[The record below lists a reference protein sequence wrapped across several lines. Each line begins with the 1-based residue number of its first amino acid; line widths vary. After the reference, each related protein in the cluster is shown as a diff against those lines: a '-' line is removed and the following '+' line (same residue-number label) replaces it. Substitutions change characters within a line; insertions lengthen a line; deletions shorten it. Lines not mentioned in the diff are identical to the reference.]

1 MAGVNQIL
9 KEMKR
14 KLTGIIAALGLS
26 ASAWALTPA
35 SFPGGAEAQKEYI
48 ATNMKYPAAAK
59 DNGIEGVV
67 TVVFTVKADGS
78 IGNIKIKRM
87 VDPDLEGEAIRL
99 VKQMPKWTPAN
110 DNGAPVESTAEV
122 TVSFVMD

>member
-1 MAGVNQIL
+1 MPINLIDMKKLLMA
-9 KEMKR
+9 M
-14 KLTGIIAALGLS
+14 AATLGLS

-35 SFPGGAEAQKEYI
+35 SFPGGEQAEKDYI
-48 ATNMKYPAAAK
+48 AANMKYPQAAK

-67 TVVFTVKADGS
+67 NVVFTVKADGS

-99 VKQMPKWTPAN
+99 VKQMPKWTPAS
-110 DNGAPVESTAEV
+110 DNGTPVESIVETAI
-122 TVSFVMD
+122 SFTLE

>member
-1 MAGVNQIL
+1 MA
-9 KEMKR
+9 M
-14 KLTGIIAALGLS
+14 AATLGLS

-35 SFPGGAEAQKEYI
+35 SFPGGEQAEKDYI
-48 ATNMKYPAAAK
+48 ATNMKYPQASK

-67 TVVFTVKADGS
+67 NVVFTVKADGS

-99 VKQMPKWTPAN
+99 VKQMPKWTPAS
-110 DNGAPVESTAEV
+110 DNGTPVESIVETAI
-122 TVSFVMD
+122 SFTLK